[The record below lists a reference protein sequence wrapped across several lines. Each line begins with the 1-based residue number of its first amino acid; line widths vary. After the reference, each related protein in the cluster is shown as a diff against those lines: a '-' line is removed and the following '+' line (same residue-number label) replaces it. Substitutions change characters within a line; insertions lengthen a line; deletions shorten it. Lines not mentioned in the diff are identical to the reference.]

1 MPPLR
6 RLVAR
11 RGNKRRWRNANENN
25 IINLLGDDDKEV
37 HVQRRSVTIIK
48 LSSMAGI
55 SAVVRV
61 TCIRISDPYFTVLS
75 DPVSGQS

>member
-1 MPPLR
+1 M
-6 RLVAR
+6 
-11 RGNKRRWRNANENN
+11 
-25 IINLLGDDDKEV
+25 NLLGDDDKEV